1 MYNPLKYLLVNIQKK
16 YLIRI
21 KIKFK
26 KHLAVSRSQIAR
38 EPSKLTSKIVIH
50 SSGSSYLDVW

>member
-21 KIKFK
+21 KKNLK